1 MGVNFEQNQAYFFVA
16 LSQLCKLAPKTLK
29 KDSKN
34 VENRYTVEVQKRLR
48 NLNEFASKLTRVV
61 LRRTGGANGFDERPG
76 SCLQCLDSDCE

>member
-1 MGVNFEQNQAYFFVA
+1 MDVYFEQNQDYFFVV
-16 LSQLCKLAPKTLK
+16 LSQLCKLAPKILK
-29 KDSKN
+29 KDLKN

-61 LRRTGGANGFDERPG
+61 LRRTGGAYGFDERPG